1 MAPDPIRNFGVVAHI
16 DAGKTTLSE
25 QMLWAVGAQHRCGA
39 VDDGDTTLDW
49 MQEER
54 ERGITITAAAV
65 TMSWRGHQLN
75 LIDTPGHV
83 DFQGEVDRALRVL
96 DGAVLL
102 LDGTA
107 GVQVQTEAVHR
118 ELARRHLPTLCF
130 VNKLDRLGAD
140 FDRVVASVRERLG
153 VQPVVVH
160 WPVLRGIET
169 PGVIDLIT
177 RSHWP
182 AGDRDAPFPRE
193 PESIP
198 AALHHEVEA
207 RRQVLLEQ
215 LASADDELLAC
226 FCEGR
231 DASAAELL
239 RALRRQVR
247 DRTVV
252 PMFGGA
258 AVSGI
263 GVQAVL
269 DAIVDFLPGPPEAG
283 GSEVEEAPVRAQVFK
298 VQCDPHGDRTF
309 VRVLSGTLRPGTA
322 LFNPRLGRRERIAR
336 VLRMRA
342 DQGSAL
348 EAARPGDIVAL
359 TGPSNAASGDLLA
372 STPEAM
378 PGVDQVV
385 REPVLTRWV
394 EPCRA
399 ADRARL
405 GEALRCICREDP
417 SLWTGEE
424 SGTGRFL
431 LGGMGELHLEVA
443 QHRLERDHRVRCTFG
458 APRVEV
464 RERVR
469 ACGSGE
475 SVVTRDC
482 GSQEV
487 FGAVALRVEPDPD
500 AKCVSI
506 HWDDGCVI
514 PPSLRAAVEEGLLAE
529 STVGPVQ
536 GAALTATGVTVT
548 GGRSEPRHNHPA
560 AFAEAASR
568 ALRQALTDA
577 GVDVLEP
584 WSAVEVTADPSDR
597 TLILQD
603 LRARHA
609 EIEGVEQDDATLHVH
624 AALPLRT
631 ALGYTTRLRSL
642 THGRGTVFLSAR
654 GSRPVDHG

>member
-25 QMLWAVGAQHRCGA
+25 QMLWAAGAQHRCGA

-49 MQEER
+49 MEEER

-65 TMSWRGHQLN
+65 TMTWRGHQLN

-83 DFQGEVDRALRVL
+83 DFQGEVERVLRVL

-118 ELARRHLPTLCF
+118 ELVRRHLPTLCF
-130 VNKLDRLGAD
+130 ANKLDRPGAD
-140 FDRVVASVRERLG
+140 FDRVVASLQERLG
-153 VQPVVVH
+153 VRPVAVH
-160 WPVLRGIET
+160 WPVLG
-169 PGVIDLIT
+169 GVGTQGVVDLVT
-177 RSHWP
+177 RSFWP
-182 AGDRDAPFPRE
+182 AVEPDEPFPRE
-193 PESIP
+193 STAIP
-198 AALHHEVEA
+198 AALDEEAEA
-207 RRQVLLEQ
+207 RRQALVEE
-215 LASADDELLAC
+215 LAASDDELLTC

-231 DASAAELL
+231 DAPASELL
-239 RALRRQVR
+239 RALRRQAR

-252 PMFGGA
+252 PVLGGA

-263 GVQAVL
+263 GVQGVL
-269 DAIVDFLPGPPEAG
+269 DAIVDFLPGPSEAEG
-283 GSEVEEAPVRAQVFK
+283 VAADEAPVRAQVFK

-322 LFNPRLGRRERIAR
+322 LFNPRLGRRERIVR

-342 DQGSAL
+342 DRGSAL
-348 EAARPGDIVAL
+348 DAARPGDIVAL
-359 TGPSNAASGDLLA
+359 AGPSQAASGDLLT
-372 STPEAM
+372 STPEAL
-378 PGVDQVV
+378 PDVERVL

-405 GEALRCICREDP
+405 GEALRSICREDP
-417 SLWTGEE
+417 SLWSGEE
-424 SGTGRFL
+424 PGTGRFL

-443 QHRLERDHRVRCTFG
+443 QHHLERDHRVRCSFG

-475 SVVTRDC
+475 SVVAREF
-482 GSQEV
+482 GPQEV
-487 FGAVALRVEPDPD
+487 FGAVSLRVEPDPD
-500 AKCVSI
+500 AKGVSI
-506 HWDDGCVI
+506 HWDDGGAI
-514 PPSLRAAVEEGLLAE
+514 PPSLHAAVEEGLLSE

-568 ALRQALTDA
+568 ALRQALAHA

-584 WSAVEVTADPSDR
+584 WSAVDVTADPSDR
-597 TLILQD
+597 TPILQD

-631 ALGYTTRLRSL
+631 ALGYATRLRSL
-642 THGRGTVFLSAR
+642 THGRGTVFLASR
-654 GSRPVDHG
+654 GSRPLRDA